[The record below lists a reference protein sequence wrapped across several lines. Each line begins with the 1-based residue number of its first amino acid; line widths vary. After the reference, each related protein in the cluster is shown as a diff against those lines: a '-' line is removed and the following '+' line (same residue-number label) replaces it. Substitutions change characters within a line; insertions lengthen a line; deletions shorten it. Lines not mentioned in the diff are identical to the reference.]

1 LFAGNQCLHQLPG
14 LKIRRAEIA
23 NLARSND
30 TVERVESPLYRRLVI
45 ELMELVEINVVVAES
60 LQTVEFF
67 ITIDISL
74 LVRGL

>member
-1 LFAGNQCLHQLPG
+1 M
-14 LKIRRAEIA
+14 KIRRAEMA

-30 TVERVESPLYRRLVI
+30 TVERVECPLYRRLVI
-45 ELMELVEINVVVAES
+45 EQMELVEINGVAAES

-74 LVRGL
+74 LVRGF